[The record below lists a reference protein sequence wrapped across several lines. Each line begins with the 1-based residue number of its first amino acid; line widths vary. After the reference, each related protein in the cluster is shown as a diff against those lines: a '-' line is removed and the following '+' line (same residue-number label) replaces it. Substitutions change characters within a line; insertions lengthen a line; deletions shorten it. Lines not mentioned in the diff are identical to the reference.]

1 MIANHKAAVDD
12 ELTPSPTSGGSTASI
27 HTPNTA
33 SGSAVSS
40 PALVHSPHRLFSTE
54 PAPPVQDDEVSSPS
68 STRRSWLTDCAL
80 ELKDTDAANAWKFIG
95 RQLGLNEA
103 MITSIE
109 SKDRGNIKE
118 TFYQMMLSWRKT
130 KGEHATC
137 DALIEALEKENLR
150 AIAEL
155 VEKYR
160 NY

>member
-1 MIANHKAAVDD
+1 MSLEVIANNEAAVDD
-12 ELTPSPTSGGSTASI
+12 EIAPSPTSGGSTASI

-54 PAPPVQDDEVSSPS
+54 QDDEVSSPS
-68 STRRSWLTDCAL
+68 SPRRSWLTDCAL

-95 RQLGLNEA
+95 RQLGLSEA
-103 MITSIE
+103 TITSIE

-130 KGEHATC
+130 KGEQATC
-137 DALIEALEKENLR
+137 EALIEALEKENMR
-150 AIAEL
+150 AIAEV